1 MSEQQEH
8 LKNLVTQRD
17 AILNEIQGL
26 NAQIAGKRELAL
38 RASGA
43 IEYLQQIGIELPA
56 PEEAPAPAE
65 GEAPTPE
72 GETVVSDE
80 PLPAPVFDGQT
91 VSS

>member
-43 IEYLQQIGIELPA
+43 IEYLQPVSYTHLTLPT
-56 PEEAPAPAE
+56 
-65 GEAPTPE
+65 TPY
-72 GETVVSDE
+72 V
-80 PLPAPVFDGQT
+80 
-91 VSS
+91 

>member
-8 LKNLVTQRD
+8 LKNLVNQRD
-17 AILNEIQGL
+17 AILTEIQNL

-43 IEYLQQIGIELPA
+43 IEYLQQIGVELPA
-56 PEEAPAPAE
+56 PEEAPAEP
-65 GEAPTPE
+65 EAPAPE
-72 GETVVSDE
+72 GETVNSDE
-80 PLPAPVFDGQT
+80 PLPTPVFDGQT

>member
-8 LKNLVTQRD
+8 LKNLVNQRD
-17 AILNEIQGL
+17 AILTEIQNL

-43 IEYLQQIGIELPA
+43 IEYLQQIGVELPA
-56 PEEAPAPAE
+56 SEEAPAEP
-65 GEAPTPE
+65 EAPTPE
-72 GETVVSDE
+72 GETVNSDE
-80 PLPAPVFDGQT
+80 PLPPPVFDGQT

>member
-43 IEYLQQIGIELPA
+43 IEYLQQIVIELPA
-56 PEEAPAPAE
+56 PEEAPAAPE
-65 GEAPTPE
+65 EAPVPE
-72 GETVVSDE
+72 GEVVNAEGDLPE
-80 PLPAPVFDGQT
+80 PETEG
-91 VSS
+91 